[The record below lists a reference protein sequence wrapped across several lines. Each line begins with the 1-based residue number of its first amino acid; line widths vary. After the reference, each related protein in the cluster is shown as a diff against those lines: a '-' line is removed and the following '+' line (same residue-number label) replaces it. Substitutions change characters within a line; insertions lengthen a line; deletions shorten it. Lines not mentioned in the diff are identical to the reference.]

1 MKNGV
6 LLRGAVTANPPVV
19 DAQGLGVAITVTNCG
34 SSTLVKDVIFRNGL
48 GTGFGGGAQ
57 ITASSLTMEGCRFEN
72 NTALHGGGAGGD
84 GAFHLNACIFDGN
97 HATDT
102 GGAVAVTDLPSPTIA
117 SCRMSS
123 NSASAG
129 GAIAVRN
136 GCNPAITTTILD
148 ENTADQGS
156 AIWWDFFA
164 GGTLE
169 LCTVVENTALAV
181 LGGALSYSPLSSPLI
196 TRTIVAFNTAG
207 GAVSIAPGGTP
218 TFGCNDL
225 FGNIGG
231 NVIVG
236 GVDLGTNISLDPLFC
251 NAAGDDYSLQ
261 GSSPCLFGGACGQ
274 IGAVG
279 AGACVALAA
288 GDSFEPLTW
297 GALKARYR

>member
-6 LLRGAVTANPPVV
+6 TLRGAVAVNPPVV

-34 SSTLVKDVIFRNGL
+34 TSTIVKDVIFRNGL

-57 ITASSLTMEGCRFEN
+57 ITASSLTMERCRFEN
-72 NTALHGGGAGGD
+72 NTAMHGGGVGGD
-84 GAFHLNACIFDGN
+84 GAFSLNACVFDGN

-102 GGAVAVTDLPSPTIA
+102 GGAVAMTDLPSPTIT

-123 NSASAG
+123 NIASAG

-136 GCNPAITTTILD
+136 GSQPAITTTILD

-156 AIWWDFFA
+156 GIWWDFFA
-164 GGTLE
+164 GGTMQ

-181 LGGALSYSPLSSPLI
+181 QGGALYSSPLSSPLI

-207 GAVSIAPGGTP
+207 GATSIAPGASP

-231 NVIVG
+231 NSITG
-236 GVDLGTNISLDPLFC
+236 GVDLGTNIFLNPLFC

-274 IGAVG
+274 IGAAG

-288 GDSFEPLTW
+288 DASFEPLTW
-297 GALKARYR
+297 GALKARYH